1 MADPLS
7 RRIDIPWLHV
17 LLSPAFSLSTAMSD
31 FVLTRTGSVID
42 FRPVEKGSSALV
54 FSKGSWARFE
64 GTIGDLI
71 ESRPISEK
79 EANHLT
85 GNDIWLTESSKATLN
100 LLVEGIRDTKVIVS
114 MFDCYKYYFEIYR
127 KKYDIK
133 PRKIERSDI
142 DRLLFEVLC
151 FATFN
156 IVVRAVSGYM
166 EGKAAAQDHG
176 SDEDKVRCFNQKL
189 LEYLE
194 KFLNT
199 HKVAVVRELV
209 MAEANPVVK
218 NGSGKGLNA
227 AIRIAQYLSA
237 GSIEEELRIFSHY
250 AGSAIDPRSLQITE
264 IIGLSH
270 TGMILDIIS
279 KTLKAVF
286 GK

>member
-1 MADPLS
+1 MP
-7 RRIDIPWLHV
+7 
-17 LLSPAFSLSTAMSD
+17 
-31 FVLTRTGSVID
+31 
-42 FRPVEKGSSALV
+42 
-54 FSKGSWARFE
+54 
-64 GTIGDLI
+64 GDLLG
-71 ESRPISEK
+71 SRPLSEK
-79 EANHLT
+79 EAIKLT
-85 GNDIWLTESSKATLN
+85 SPDLWLAELSKLTLN

-127 KKYDIK
+127 KKYDTK

-142 DRLLFEVLC
+142 DRLLFEILC

-166 EGKAAAQDHG
+166 KGKAATQDHG
-176 SDEDKVRCFNQKL
+176 SDEDEVRCFNQKL

-199 HKVAVVRELV
+199 HKIAAVRELV
-209 MAEANPVVK
+209 MAEANPRVK
-218 NGSGKGLNA
+218 KGPGEGLNA

-250 AGSAIDPRSLQITE
+250 AGTAIDPRSLQITE

-286 GK
+286 EK